1 MELAR
6 RVNRP
11 TWLREAPDGSPGPC
25 ADVLM
30 NDLATSSGRQSW
42 WVVDH
47 GKEDIAVAIASG
59 RDQLSNVDLAIV
71 ATEELERL
79 KILWERTNA
88 ETLYAL
94 ANDRHCDLFSLS
106 ARAVCRLADRLY
118 EFREAIER
126 IREREVRDLLI
137 AAIGRGDL
145 ELTGL
150 RATLLSSLA
159 KRLCVMQDPNDA
171 ALIAVIADV
180 KQRVEAGNLDQG
192 DLDPTVRERIL
203 KLEATSD

>member
-79 KILWERTNA
+79 KILLGKDERRDPLRARQRSALRPVQSFRPSCMQTRRS
-88 ETLYAL
+88 TLRVPRS
-94 ANDRHCDLFSLS
+94 DRTDSRAGG
-106 ARAVCRLADRLY
+106 ARPAHRSYRAWRPRAHRTPSY
-118 EFREAIER
+118 
-126 IREREVRDLLI
+126 
-137 AAIGRGDL
+137 
-145 ELTGL
+145 
-150 RATLLSSLA
+150 ATLLA
-159 KRLCVMQDPNDA
+159 C
-171 ALIAVIADV
+171 
-180 KQRVEAGNLDQG
+180 
-192 DLDPTVRERIL
+192 
-203 KLEATSD
+203 EATLRYAGSERRCADSQLSPT